1 MYKALSKYT
10 FLLLNADEVH
20 LDERWDY
27 RNVISP
33 FFRMYYIAG
42 GEGKLTT
49 PVSSLNLEEGYLY
62 LVPSFTLCNYSCSS
76 TLHQF
81 YLQFSEESPDG
92 TSLFFWN
99 RRIFKVPASTHDV
112 ECWKRILALNPGR
125 GLTKSI
131 DPKIYQ
137 KRPIMEGFQEQND
150 LLSPAA
156 LLETHGIILQL
167 LSRFMTPD
175 QFQFES
181 RGVIPS
187 KITTVVNYIL
197 TNLQQNMT
205 VAELA
210 EKASLNADYFSR
222 QFTEHMGE
230 RPLHYIQSKRIERA
244 QFMILTTDLSF
255 YEIALQTGFETLAY
269 FSRVFKRITSQ
280 SPSEYRR
287 NNRI

>member
-1 MYKALSKYT
+1 MY
-10 FLLLNADEVH
+10 F
-20 LDERWDY
+20 
-27 RNVISP
+27 
-33 FFRMYYIAG
+33 IAG

-49 PVSSLNLEEGYLY
+49 PTSTLTLKKGHLY
-62 LVPSFTLCNYSCSS
+62 LVPSFTLCNYSCSG

-99 RRIFKVPASTHDV
+99 RKIFQTPASAHDI
-112 ECWKRILALNPGR
+112 ELWKRILVLNPGR

-137 KRPIMEGFQEQND
+137 RRPIMQGFQEQNE
-150 LLSPAA
+150 LLSPSA

-167 LSRFMTPD
+167 LSRFMTGD
-175 QFQFES
+175 QFQFEQ

-187 KITTVVNYIL
+187 KITTAVNYIQ
-197 TNLQQNMT
+197 TNLQQEIT

-210 EKASLNADYFSR
+210 ALANLNADYFSR

-230 RPLHYIQSKRIERA
+230 RPLRYVQSKRIERA
-244 QFMILTTDLSF
+244 QFLILTTDLSF
-255 YEIALQTGFETLAY
+255 YEIAVETGFETLAY
-269 FSRVFKRITSQ
+269 FSRMFKRITSQ